1 MNSLVFHGE
10 SRKGKFESEDT
21 TLGEGGVQR
30 NVFDEEGAALKG
42 VEEIL
47 EGGLELIKKLNIAP
61 LKAF

>member
-47 EGGLELIKKLNIAP
+47 EGYLELIKKL
-61 LKAF
+61 

>member
-10 SRKGKFESEDT
+10 SRKGKVESEDT

-47 EGGLELIKKLNIAP
+47 EGGLELIKKL
-61 LKAF
+61 